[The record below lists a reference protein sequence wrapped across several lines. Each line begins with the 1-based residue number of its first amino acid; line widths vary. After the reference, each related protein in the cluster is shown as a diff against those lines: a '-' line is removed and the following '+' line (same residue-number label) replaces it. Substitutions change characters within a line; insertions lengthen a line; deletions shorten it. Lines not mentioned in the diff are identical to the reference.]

1 MERTFSGE
9 DDYGSEDM
17 INKLRRVCL
26 AYTIRNPEIGYCQGF
41 NFIVGRFLKI
51 MDEEKAFWMLSS
63 LLESFLPLDY
73 YTKLLGV
80 LVDHNVLN
88 VLIEERLPEIFEHF

>member
-1 MERTFSGE
+1 
-9 DDYGSEDM
+9 
-17 INKLRRVCL
+17 
-26 AYTIRNPEIGYCQGF
+26 
-41 NFIVGRFLKI
+41 
-51 MDEEKAFWMLSS
+51 MDEEQAFWMLSS

-88 VLIEERLPEIFEHF
+88 VLIEDRLPEIYEHF